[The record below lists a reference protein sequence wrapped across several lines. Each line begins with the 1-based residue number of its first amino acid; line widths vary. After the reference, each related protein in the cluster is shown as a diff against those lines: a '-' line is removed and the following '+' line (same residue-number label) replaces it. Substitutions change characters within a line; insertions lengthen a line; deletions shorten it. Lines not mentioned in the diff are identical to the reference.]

1 MNFHPNAMA
10 AHQMAGAG
18 RNYAYIRQ
26 PLVGSHAGLSHIP
39 LNLMQ
44 TMQPSQAVLSGNPM
58 MLQHPNI
65 AQPGQVLLRQGQ
77 PLLLRQP
84 GTNLLQQQAQG
95 FVHNGLTEVPVSGML
110 SSRYNLNLQ
119 GQNSMKVNA
128 LLGQRVN
135 MNHQGQA
142 QLLNARVN
150 LNSPQ
155 QAANGAM
162 VRNLMGNNIQIQ
174 RPAFVLQNGQNM
186 FTSTV
191 SSSPLQTHTIVT
203 SSNYSQLTTTSST
216 EVRQPSESSQSP
228 QEASASPKPTLTPEN
243 SGSVHETSTS
253 SPPCS
258 ELTTES
264 LSNTPQS
271 SETTMVSVAESCP
284 STQGSKLVIPT
295 ETRVLHREKP
305 YDRIIRPNYIA
316 LTDPKNHTSNKK
328 DSKDLL
334 IESLQKELQRLQ
346 KENSELKVEN
356 MKLKGGQSERV
367 SLGSTTTSS
376 EPTLVSVNSALEQQG
391 GTVLR
396 MDQENLKVAEE
407 EEIDEDA
414 LLNTDSQT
422 DSVTLGAS
430 TGNPEVTLEGQSSDG
445 KPQSDSKNSVQDT
458 TNIVSMATNFQS
470 SLKAEADLAADNK
483 NLPRASDIEAQ

>member
-26 PLVGSHAGLSHIP
+26 PIVGSHAGLSHIP

>member
-10 AHQMAGAG
+10 AHQIAGAG

-26 PLVGSHAGLSHIP
+26 PIVGSHAGLSHIP

-155 QAANGAM
+155 QAGSGAM

-191 SSSPLQTHTIVT
+191 SSSPLQTHTMVT
-203 SSNYSQLTTTSST
+203 SSSYSQLTTSSST
-216 EVRQPSESSQSP
+216 EVIQPSESSQSP
-228 QEASASPKPTLTPEN
+228 QEASASPKPTMTLEKC
-243 SGSVHETSTS
+243 GSVQETSTS

-258 ELTTES
+258 ESTSEN

-271 SETTMVSVAESCP
+271 SETTIVSVAESCP

-316 LTDPKNHTSNKK
+316 LTDPNNHTSNKK

-356 MKLKGGQSERV
+356 LKLKGGQSEEV
-367 SLGSTTTSS
+367 SLGSTTSS
-376 EPTLVSVNSALEQQG
+376 EPPLVSVNSALEQQSG
-391 GTVLR
+391 VVR
-396 MDQENLKVAEE
+396 MDEENSKLVEE

-422 DSVTLGAS
+422 DNVNMGAC
-430 TGNPEVTLEGQSSDG
+430 TGNPEVIPECLSSDEQ
-445 KPQSDSKNSVQDT
+445 PHSDSNKSVQDT
-458 TNIVSMATNFQS
+458 TNIVSMATNSQS
-470 SLKAEADLAADNK
+470 SMKAESDLAADNK
-483 NLPRASDIEAQ
+483 NLPRASDVEAE

>member
-26 PLVGSHAGLSHIP
+26 PIVGSHAGLSHIP

-316 LTDPKNHTSNKK
+316 LTDPKNHTSKK

>member
-26 PLVGSHAGLSHIP
+26 PIVGSHAGLSHIP

-284 STQGSKLVIPT
+284 STQGSKLVLPT

>member
-26 PLVGSHAGLSHIP
+26 PIVGGHAGLSHIP

-65 AQPGQVLLRQGQ
+65 AQHGQVLLRQGQ

-155 QAANGAM
+155 QAGNGAM

-174 RPAFVLQNGQNM
+174 RPAYVLQNGQNM

-203 SSNYSQLTTTSST
+203 SSNYSQLTTSSST

-264 LSNTPQS
+264 PSNTPQS
-271 SETTMVSVAESCP
+271 SETTMVSVANSCP

-356 MKLKGGQSERV
+356 MKLKGDQSEKE
-367 SLGSTTTSS
+367 SLGSTSS
-376 EPTLVSVNSALEQQG
+376 EPTLVSVDSALEQQS
-391 GTVLR
+391 GTVR
-396 MDQENLKVAEE
+396 MDQEISKVTEE

-414 LLNTDSQT
+414 LLNMDSQT
-422 DSVTLGAS
+422 DNVTLGAS

-445 KPQSDSKNSVQDT
+445 KPQSDSENSVQDT
-458 TNIVSMATNFQS
+458 TNIVSMATNSQS

-483 NLPRASDIEAQ
+483 NLHRASDIEAQ